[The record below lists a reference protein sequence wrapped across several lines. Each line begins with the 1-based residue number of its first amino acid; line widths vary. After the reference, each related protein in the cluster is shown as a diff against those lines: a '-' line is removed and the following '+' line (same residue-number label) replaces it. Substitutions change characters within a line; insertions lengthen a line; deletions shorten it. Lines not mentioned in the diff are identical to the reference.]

1 MDSLKIN
8 DVLANRELKFTEFI
22 DLAENTAKNIR
33 SGLSRFN
40 TICKADIATDWELFV
55 NLTEDAKDDIFRFLP
70 VIEDIDLKNAP
81 DLVTPLAN
89 VNLIFMILKCI

>member
-1 MDSLKIN
+1 LVSFGL
-8 DVLANRELKFTEFI
+8 
-22 DLAENTAKNIR
+22 R

-55 NLTEDAKDDIFRFLP
+55 NFTEDAKDDIFRFLP